1 MIGKKKTK
9 IVATLG
15 PATDS
20 PEILKQMILAG
31 ANVFRI
37 NFSHANYEEVKQR
50 IAQVRAIEEELKTH
64 VALLGDLQGPKLRVG
79 EMEENVFVEKGDEIS
94 FITGEPFVGNKER
107 AYMNYTQFPCDV
119 KAGERVLLDDGK
131 LLFEV
136 VSTNGKDTVLA
147 KVVQGGIL
155 KSKKGVNL
163 PNTNISL
170 PALTEKDI
178 KDAIFAIEQEVDWIA
193 LSFVRHAK
201 DIEDLK
207 ALIKE
212 HTSEDIPIIAKIEKP
227 EALANIDEIIA
238 NCQGLM
244 VARGDLAVETPAQEV
259 PLRQK
264 ELVRKAK
271 EARIPVIIAT
281 QMMETMIESLTP
293 TRAEVNDVANS
304 IIDGADA
311 VMLSAETSTGKYPV
325 QVIEKM
331 SDIIRSVE
339 DSDFINVP
347 RTSPVREGNG
357 RFVTQSICLSAAHLA
372 DEMDAKII
380 STLTGSG
387 YTAFQVSAL
396 RPSAHILVFS
406 SNRRL
411 LTKLSLLWGVTT
423 YYYDRYVSTDETIE
437 DINRIATREGH
448 VQVGD
453 IVISL
458 SAMPISY
465 QGPVNTVRATQILA

>member
-131 LLFEV
+131 LIFEV

-201 DIEDLK
+201 DIED
-207 ALIKE
+207 
-212 HTSEDIPIIAKIEKP
+212 P